1 MKKFFNEKLWDFETA
16 MAIAIGYAFTMVAL
30 VGAFILLAVAVM

>member
-16 MAIAIGYAFTMVAL
+16 MAIAVGYAFSMAAL
-30 VGAFILLAVAVM
+30 VGAVILLVIAMM